1 MFTVAV
7 FYELKKLFSK
17 SARKVDLFININGL
31 SAFQFQI
38 NGKWFTWIDY
48 PRFHS
53 LVSPMDFIQTP
64 IERHNYGRDQRLGS
78 SFDGEIFSR

>member
-1 MFTVAV
+1 MNSKNCF
-7 FYELKKLFSK
+7 KKC
-17 SARKVDLFININGL
+17 AQVRLFIKINACL

-48 PRFHS
+48 PKFHS
-53 LVSPMDFIQTP
+53 LVSPMDFIEIP